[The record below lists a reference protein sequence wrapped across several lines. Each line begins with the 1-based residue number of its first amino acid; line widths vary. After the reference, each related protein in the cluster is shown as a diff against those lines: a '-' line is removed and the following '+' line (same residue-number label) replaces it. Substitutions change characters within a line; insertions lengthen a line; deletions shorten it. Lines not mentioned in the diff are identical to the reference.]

1 VADYAPE
8 VRKLLR
14 TAGWRFG
21 RPGKGD
27 HEVWMNEATSRHVI
41 VDSKFLW
48 VTAASQAGACRRL
61 CKKVPADF

>member
-14 TAGWRFG
+14 AAGWRFG

-27 HEVWMNEATSRHVI
+27 HEVWMNEATGRHVI
-41 VDSKFLW
+41 VDSKILSRH
-48 VTAASQAGACRRL
+48 TANGILKQAGL
-61 CKKVPADF
+61 PKKF